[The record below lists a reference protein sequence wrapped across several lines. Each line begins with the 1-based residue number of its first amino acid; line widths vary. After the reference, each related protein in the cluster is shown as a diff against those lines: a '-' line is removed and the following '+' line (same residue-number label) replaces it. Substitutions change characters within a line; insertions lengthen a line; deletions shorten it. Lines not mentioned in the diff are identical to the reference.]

1 MITRMDVTFRFVS
14 SLGLTTGHISQ
25 YRDDIN
31 KLTME
36 TVTPYRSD
44 GMTFGKSKSFYYIDN
59 DEREFNDLDSLIE
72 AYNEM
77 YKYSE
82 DNPEM
87 EVAYI
92 KVIRKRNQ

>member
-1 MITRMDVTFRFVS
+1 MITRLDVKFRLVS

-25 YRDDIN
+25 HRDDIN
-31 KLTME
+31 KITME

-44 GMTFGKSKSFYYIDN
+44 GMTFGKPKSFYCIDN

-87 EVAYI
+87 EVVYI